1 MVKTIYHN
9 GEFKSI
15 APTTSSSHYTITPT
29 LEKIKKSDAKPVDF
43 DETSIVKIPDGYGR
57 IIGLPKLDNENTFIY
72 RIRSLLDAEPK
83 KDRDGTIDIY
93 ENSKEYAESD
103 LSGNFTKKIQLKILN
118 TASSVKYYN
127 HSQKIS
133 PITVDF
139 ILEITDKFSL
149 SPKLLLLEI
158 AQYIRITKDIRYRVE
173 NIIKTPFIFITEHIA
188 ILTFNKADDI
198 DQRLGLNS
206 SSSERR
212 QAWLFSLMH
221 SKNTFY
227 IPEKEFDIDYEKNY
241 MKIYRDGVV
250 ISRQRLIDTQILIEK
265 IIDGKKYITTQYFI
279 DLEKKQ
285 SDNMIKQFLD
295 KQLILENPVTG
306 RNITDS
312 DIDKYITQFESLPGK
327 PQLNHHQRLAVKL
340 AFTNRFCCI
349 TGFPGTGKTTIVEC
363 IIWIRKKL
371 NAHNNISICAPTGL
385 AYKNMH
391 SKVKQYELNSFASGT
406 LHKVLLSTFHHIK
419 RKRESSP
426 EDFTDDDSDFTDIP
440 DTIPMEDIDLLI
452 IDEFSMVDT
461 MMFERILYWQKY
473 FGFQLLIIGDPNQ
486 LPSIKQGN
494 LLENII
500 ESCIFNDNIV
510 KLTEICRQE
519 SGKLLEGIQKMANGK
534 ILRRSDF
541 DNESLLFRGI
551 HYFKS
556 NKSLNTESVNK
567 LIDQYAFNDST
578 TKFLCFNSSE
588 NACINTGGL
597 NQTLQKKY
605 NPDGKDIVFSGWI
618 SKTPF
623 RIKDKIMLTK
633 NISQQKSL
641 KRMER
646 NEAGEYVE
654 KTIVQI
660 EYRANG
666 DEARIISCDYEEDT
680 VDIQYLEDGDSGF
693 INKITISELYEL
705 YVLSYAL
712 SVHKSQ
718 GSQYENIIFMMDSSF
733 NFTKKLVFTAIS
745 RSQERCF
752 IICEEAELITAQR
765 QNSSNISLCLRE
777 FNEYQFE

>member
-15 APTTSSSHYTITPT
+15 APTTCSTHYTITPT
-29 LEKIKKSDAKPVDF
+29 LEKIKKCDAKPVEF
-43 DETSIVKIPDGYGR
+43 DETSIVKFPDGYGR
-57 IIGLPKLDNENTFIY
+57 IIGLPILNQISTFIY
-72 RIRSLLDAEPK
+72 RVRSLLESEPK
-83 KDRDGTIDIY
+83 KDRDSEIDIY
-93 ENSKEYAESD
+93 ENTKEYEESD
-103 LSGNFTKKIQLKILN
+103 LSGNFTKKIQQKILT

-127 HSQKIS
+127 HSQNRAPTTI
-133 PITVDF
+133 DF
-139 ILEITDKFSL
+139 ILEISDSYSL

-173 NIIKTPFIFITEHIA
+173 NIIKTPFLFITEHNA

-198 DQRLGLNS
+198 DQRLELNS

-221 SKNTFY
+221 TKNTFY
-227 IPEKEFDIDYEKNY
+227 IPDKEFDIDYEKNY

-265 IIDGKKYITTQYFI
+265 MIDGKTYITTQYFI

-285 SDNMIKQFLD
+285 SDNMIEQFYE
-295 KQLILENPVTG
+295 KELILENPFTG
-306 RNITDS
+306 RNITS
-312 DIDKYITQFESLPGK
+312 MDIDDFISNFESLPGK
-327 PQLNHHQRLAVKL
+327 PELNQAQRCAVKL
-340 AFTNRFCCI
+340 AFINKFCCI

-371 NAHNNISICAPTGL
+371 NTHNNISICAPTGL

-406 LHKVLLSTFHHIK
+406 LHKVLLSTFHFIK
-419 RKRESSP
+419 KKRESTS
-426 EDFTDDDSDFTDIP
+426 EDITDDDSDFTDIH
-440 DTIPMEDIDLLI
+440 DTIQMENIYLLI

-500 ESCIFNDNIV
+500 ESGIFNDNIV

-534 ILRRSDF
+534 ILRRTDF
-541 DNESLLFRGI
+541 DNESLIFRGI

-556 NKSLNTESVNK
+556 NKSVNSESVNK
-567 LIDQYAFNDST
+567 LIDQYAFNDSN
-578 TKFLCFNSSE
+578 TKFLCFNSSG

-605 NPDGKDIVFSGWI
+605 NPDGNDIEFSGWI
-618 SKTPF
+618 SKIPF
-623 RIKDKIMLTK
+623 RINDKIMLTK

-646 NEAGEYVE
+646 NEVGEYVE
-654 KTIVQI
+654 KTIVQN

-666 DEARIISCDYEEDT
+666 DEARIISCDYEEDI

-733 NFTKKLVFTAIS
+733 NLTKKLVFTAIS

-752 IICEEAELITAQR
+752 IICEEAELITAQC
-765 QNSSNISLCLRE
+765 QNSSNISLFMRE
-777 FNEYQFE
+777 FNEYQF